1 MKKLLNLWVHEQYIM
16 HCLRQKSQHLR
27 LLFIK
32 QYMNSNHVLPK
43 RVKKIKIKKK
53 TRKTKTWEENVDPNI
68 HLTLQLLPYVT
79 VCIPRFLTST
89 FSSFFF
95 FFFFLRVNSNLTWVH
110 CSRTVQYCSCTV
122 QYCSYTVYVLKKLKM
137 GLTILFKHLKIIL
150 LQCFQ
155 FSVFS
160 FQQQ

>member
-95 FFFFLRVNSNLTWVH
+95 FFFFCVWTVTSHGFTVH
-110 CSRTVQYCSCTV
+110 ALFSTVHTLFSTV
-122 QYCSYTVYVLKKLKM
+122 HA
-137 GLTILFKHLKIIL
+137 LFTY
-150 LQCFQ
+150 
-155 FSVFS
+155 
-160 FQQQ
+160 